1 MREPLR
7 REGRQAQ
14 RAPNNC
20 FMSGGLRVN
29 GGENLTVIVKLLICP
44 ALVLAQRET
53 ANRVECTGSHCDAK
67 CCRCFFRKRFCL
79 VVRRKPLFV
88 GQNSTTSKADIKIR
102 VVFKLYLLKFL
113 LKIIG
118 STFCCP
124 FSGSSSGIYY

>member
-53 ANRVECTGSHCDAK
+53 ANRVECTGVAL
-67 CCRCFFRKRFCL
+67 RCKML
-79 VVRRKPLFV
+79 PVLFN
-88 GQNSTTSKADIKIR
+88 GS
-102 VVFKLYLLKFL
+102 VFVMLSEGNRYF
-113 LKIIG
+113 
-118 STFCCP
+118 
-124 FSGSSSGIYY
+124 